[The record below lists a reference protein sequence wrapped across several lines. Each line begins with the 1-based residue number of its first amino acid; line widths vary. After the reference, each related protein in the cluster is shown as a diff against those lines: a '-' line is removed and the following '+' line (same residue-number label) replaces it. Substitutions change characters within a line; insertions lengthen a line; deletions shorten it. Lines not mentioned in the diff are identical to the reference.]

1 MIRVYFL
8 AKIKDELNMDF
19 YDLDVKLPCSVSDL
33 RNSLLSKFKNAELFS
48 KDYAICAVNHEIS
61 NSEKIVKES
70 DEVAFFPPV
79 TGG

>member
-1 MIRVYFL
+1 MIRVYFF

-19 YDLDVKLPCSVSDL
+19 YDLDIKFPCSVSDL
-33 RNSLLSKFKNAELFS
+33 RNSLSSKLKNDELFS
-48 KDYAICAVNHEIS
+48 SDYAICAVNHEIS

>member
-1 MIRVYFL
+1 MIRVYFF

-19 YDLDVKLPCSVSDL
+19 YDLDVILPCSVSDL
-33 RNSLLSKFKNAELFS
+33 RNSISSELKNDELFS
-48 KDYAICAVNHEIS
+48 SDYAICAVNHEIS
-61 NSEKIVKES
+61 TPEKIVKES